1 MWTEFCSRRNHG
13 FRFYWFCEDPE
24 NPWWKRDNA
33 NAESWLRHRRRI
45 LGVFRAW
52 LICECRFRELKFIRK
67 FSNFVESLEIL
78 HIEHIFLPIQ
88 KIFIFRDFTSSQ
100 SRIDQFSLVILVE
113 YWGNTH
119 VFWARALPLKRSS
132 ITQNE
137 YFFDRSKPTFSM
149 DNLWTLH

>member
-1 MWTEFCSRRNHG
+1 MTWIRLPRNPDEGGGDWLSSVHTNELVG
-13 FRFYWFCEDPE
+13 G
-24 NPWWKRDNA
+24 NPQ
-33 NAESWLRHRRRI
+33 HVYRRRI

-78 HIEHIFLPIQ
+78 HIGCIFWPIQ

-100 SRIDQFSLVILVE
+100 SRKDQFPLGILVE

-119 VFWARALPLKRSS
+119 VFLARALPLKRSS